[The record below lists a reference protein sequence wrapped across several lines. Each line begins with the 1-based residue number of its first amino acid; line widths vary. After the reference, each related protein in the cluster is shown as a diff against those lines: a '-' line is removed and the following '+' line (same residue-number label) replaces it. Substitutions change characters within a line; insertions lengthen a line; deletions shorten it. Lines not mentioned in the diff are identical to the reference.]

1 MQVGSFEYLFNV
13 WFSTSWQARVKALLN
28 HIAGELKL
36 AQSDE
41 VSGDLL
47 ENSLVFLQII
57 KLDDV
62 LHKIISIRVL
72 NKTVHVF
79 DDILGK
85 TNLLIPGSLLQASL
99 HNTAAML
106 VLSNGDDVVDA
117 SIKDE
122 LRV

>member
-1 MQVGSFEYLFNV
+1 M
-13 WFSTSWQARVKALLN
+13 
-28 HIAGELKL
+28 